1 MKKAAWL
8 TMATGLGAA
17 SLYGLYRYIFYA
29 PVDRNTDDY
38 AVALSQKPVEYRKR
52 SVELIDRLNARC
64 YERVHITSF
73 DGLRLTGRYY
83 HNREGAPLAILCH
96 GYHGT
101 PTRDFCGGA
110 DICLAAGYNLL
121 MIEQRAH
128 CSSEGKTISFG
139 VNERQDCLDWTRYAV
154 NRFGPE
160 TRILLMGIS
169 MGAASVLMASAL
181 PLPEN
186 VRGIIADCPYTS
198 PKAIICE
205 VARQRGLP
213 GRVMWPFVEL
223 SARLYGRFSPSSA
236 DAVEAVKHASV
247 PILLIHGEADSFVP
261 CDMGRQI
268 AAANQSLI
276 EFHTF
281 PGAEHGISYL
291 TDTPRYTEIV
301 NQFCRR
307 VLCDGKEKHDS
318 ETV

>member
-1 MKKAAWL
+1 
-8 TMATGLGAA
+8 
-17 SLYGLYRYIFYA
+17 
-29 PVDRNTDDY
+29 
-38 AVALSQKPVEYRKR
+38 
-52 SVELIDRLNARC
+52 
-64 YERVHITSF
+64 
-73 DGLRLTGRYY
+73 
-83 HNREGAPLAILCH
+83 
-96 GYHGT
+96 
-101 PTRDFCGGA
+101 
-110 DICLAAGYNLL
+110 

-268 AAANQSLI
+268 AAANPSLI

-318 ETV
+318 QTV